1 MKESIAAI
9 SNKIFEWPQ
18 KILIFKL
25 YYNNAKHSV
34 TQFSPAELFFGRT
47 LNTPIDSNDPL
58 KLAEDFQEYSKR
70 LKEQLSSDKEQVK
83 LNEDEYFNC
92 AKKYLKG
99 RKISELK
106 LGDKVFMEEFTNRRV
121 LHPKYKGP
129 YEIIKKL

>member
-34 TQFSPAELFFGRT
+34 TQFSPAELSFGRT
-47 LNTPIDSNDPL
+47 LNTPMDSNDPL

-92 AKKYLKG
+92 AK
-99 RKISELK
+99 
-106 LGDKVFMEEFTNRRV
+106 NC
-121 LHPKYKGP
+121 
-129 YEIIKKL
+129 